1 MTASPTCC
9 LGAEADPW
17 CKASVRGHPDW
28 DPAGPSGCR
37 PDWPVVSR
45 QVLRRRARQPLP
57 HQSEDVSWVLVLR
70 CNPGRYRGPGPAAD
84 WGGMLFEPVGSYHP
98 GSSKH
103 PPRCSS
109 SCASQ
114 GVRAAAA
121 QPLILTA
128 SGPKRAKFR
137 NRLTLLGLSARFS
150 RLGARTKR
158 NSRSRRIDGTAQ
170 RHLSV
175 AHFYAHSQQRAHT
188 EQWFR
193 HRSAHKHRFHIVQN
207 ARTDLEPLQPKTRNW
222 IHGSIG
228 G

>member
-1 MTASPTCC
+1 MPRRA
-9 LGAEADPW
+9 
-17 CKASVRGHPDW
+17 
-28 DPAGPSGCR
+28 
-37 PDWPVVSR
+37 
-45 QVLRRRARQPLP
+45 LRRRARQPP
-57 HQSEDVSWVLVLR
+57 PRQSKDVSWVLVLR
-70 CNPGRYRGPGPAAD
+70 AIQGAIGAPARRRLGWDAIRAR
-84 WGGMLFEPVGSYHP
+84 WLIPSGFEQT
-98 GSSKH
+98 
-103 PPRCSS
+103 PPRYSS

-128 SGPKRAKFR
+128 SGLKRAKFR
-137 NRLTLLGLSARFS
+137 NRLTLLGLSAGFS

-207 ARTDLEPLQPKTRNW
+207 AGTDLEPLKPKKRNW
-222 IHGSIG
+222 IRGSTTMSLSPRQVCQRLPAG
-228 G
+228 TPPSWPQYRRENEQESH